1 MNKRIVQT
9 EKKASM
15 SLSDQ
20 IFENKAERKIRTRS
34 LCTVV
39 VNGLLHHTDQ
49 TQRLMHFLQIL
60 HILTPQLPI
69 HAHLLIE
76 LVNILTRVCH
86 PTTNQLTYLPDPYGF
101 IPHRLSHTMCTC
113 VADVQRDM
121 VGGAT
126 PPLSLTHEVMIG
138 GGGAA
143 KLHPGHSSTLIT
155 LRLQSQRRKL
165 NKETQLISFTPKSRG
180 GRVGV

>member
-1 MNKRIVQT
+1 
-9 EKKASM
+9 
-15 SLSDQ
+15 
-20 IFENKAERKIRTRS
+20 
-34 LCTVV
+34 
-39 VNGLLHHTDQ
+39 
-49 TQRLMHFLQIL
+49 
-60 HILTPQLPI
+60 
-69 HAHLLIE
+69 
-76 LVNILTRVCH
+76 
-86 PTTNQLTYLPDPYGF
+86 
-101 IPHRLSHTMCTC
+101 MCTC

-165 NKETQLISFTPKSRG
+165 NKEARIG
-180 GRVGV
+180 YGVRVPRYRLS